1 MTGQQIVNMCAA
13 IIKRQDLNI
22 DLLLMFINQMRRTV
36 LRENYLYR
44 IQEWRRN
51 LEPEDGFL
59 RTPSL
64 KQARFVEY
72 DPSPQDNI
80 AASSVKRRKL
90 FPLNTLQDAYDIY
103 DNVDVAGVP
112 MYYIVMQ
119 GGLKIIPMPTVGVI
133 NVYGEWYPPDIAN
146 DSTEDPL
153 SKEISDITIYLACA
167 EYFDFLDET
176 DKANLW
182 RTKAQVML
190 EKYNKEIKRQM
201 TDDRDLFARDPFGN
215 CPNINGI
222 PTRRGKVYDVDEL
235 TGGTEGVEYNE
246 HGQPIGGD

>member
-1 MTGQQIVNMCAA
+1 MTGEQIVNMCSA

-22 DLLLMFINQMRRTV
+22 DLLLSFINDQRRDI

-64 KQARFVEY
+64 KQARYVEY
-72 DPSPQDNI
+72 DPSPEDNI
-80 AASSVKRRKL
+80 AFSSSKKRKL
-90 FPLNTLQDAYDIY
+90 YPLNTLQDAYDVYNNI
-103 DNVDVAGVP
+103 DAAGEPV
-112 MYYIVMQ
+112 YYVVIQ

-146 DSTEDPL
+146 DNTEDPL
-153 SKEISDITIYLACA
+153 TKEISDITIYLACA
-167 EYFDFLDET
+167 EYFDFLEET
-176 DKANLW
+176 EKASVWREKGYVKLDKYL
-182 RTKAQVML
+182 
-190 EKYNKEIKRQM
+190 KEIKRQM

-215 CPNINGI
+215 LHLINGMQ
-222 PTRRGKVYDVDEL
+222 RKDGVVYDIDEL
-235 TGGTEGVEYNE
+235 TGGTEGNEYNI
-246 HGQPIGGD
+246 HGNPLGGD